1 MRFDLLARASL
12 LAIAF
17 STLPAHAQEATN
29 YQYDAQGRLTGSA
42 TGGGP
47 NTGVVMA
54 TCFDAAG
61 NRVHYAKGTGAIP
74 ACATPTPIP
83 TVSPT

>member
-47 NTGVVMA
+47 NAIIGRLRGGSWMRIESQGRRRWCLMA
-54 TCFDAAG
+54 
-61 NRVHYAKGTGAIP
+61 
-74 ACATPTPIP
+74 
-83 TVSPT
+83 